1 MRIIPSRA
9 NTAFSKVPH
18 SITFSEI
25 LTSHQKMVW
34 IMLDA
39 TCYNRE
45 TEVGS
50 ATQLAQKLGLPAR
63 GLQRTIQELI
73 SMGFITKEGRVYSLE
88 VEPQEGAESTGVRKE
103 RRLTRDEKLR
113 IELKEIWNKYKPKNA
128 PSMQDFTPAR
138 LKTLRVYA
146 ERFKVDEQ
154 VVLRKVCD
162 GSNADEWRRD
172 KDWSFDNIFGSGIPS
187 EDKQTKVEK
196 VYKLGCTK
204 KAANA
209 VFDVNDDQCWL
220 DWFHSKKATEYTKVE
235 RFTVEDRLEAFHHNV
250 DNPAAPDTIRVYMT
264 NHGNPCLWTR
274 DNEARFTSSALPSHA

>member
-1 MRIIPSRA
+1 MRIIPSKP
-9 NTAFSKVPH
+9 NMGFSKVPH

-25 LTSHQKMVW
+25 LTPHQKMVW

-50 ATQLAQKLGLPAR
+50 ATQLAEKLGLPAR

-73 SMGFITKEGRVYSLE
+73 SMGFITKDGRLHSLQ

-113 IELKEIWNKYKPKNA
+113 LELKDIWNKYKPKNA

-138 LKTLRVYA
+138 LRTLRVYC
-146 ERFKVDEQ
+146 ERFKADEQ
-154 VVLRKVCD
+154 VVLRKVLD

-172 KDWSFDNIFGSGIPS
+172 KDWGFENMFGTEVPT
-187 EDKQTKVEK
+187 EKKQCTLEK
-196 VYKLGCTK
+196 AYRKGCSA
-204 KAANA
+204 KAAAA
-209 VFDVNDDQCWL
+209 VFDVNDDQCWI
-220 DWFHSKKATEYTKVE
+220 DWFEAKTIKMTRVVRLEME
-235 RFTVEDRLEAFHHNV
+235 RSDAWKHQVDNDGDGTIYIYNDGDRLVH
-250 DNPAAPDTIRVYMT
+250 
-264 NHGNPCLWTR
+264 WTYKE
-274 DNEARFTSSALPSHA
+274 NSVGVSYLPTAR

>member
-1 MRIIPSRA
+1 MIIIPSKA

-25 LTSHQKMVW
+25 LTPHQKMVW

-45 TEVGS
+45 TEVVS
-50 ATQLAQKLGLPAR
+50 AAKLAKKWGLPAR
-63 GLQRTIQELI
+63 GLQRTIQELV
-73 SMGFITKEGRVYSLE
+73 SMGFITKDGDDYSLE

-103 RRLTRDEKLR
+103 RRLTRDEQLR
-113 IELKEIWNKYKPKNA
+113 LELKETWNKHKPKNA

-162 GSNADEWRRD
+162 GSNADEFRRD
-172 KDWSFDNIFGSGIPS
+172 KSWDFGNIFGNGVPT
-187 EDKQTKVEK
+187 EDKQGKVEK
-196 VYKLGCTK
+196 VYKLGCSK
-204 KAANA
+204 KGTAAG
-209 VFDVNDDQCWL
+209 FDVDDDQSWL
-220 DWFHSKKATEYTKVE
+220 DWYHSKGQEHMVKVVRVEME
-235 RFTVEDRLEAFHHNV
+235 RY
-250 DNPAAPDTIRVYMT
+250 AAWDHQKENAGDGVIYVYSQGSDLV
-264 NHGNPCLWTR
+264 HWTGK
-274 DNEARFTSSALPSHA
+274 EGQYGLSYLPTAS

>member
-1 MRIIPSRA
+1 MRFVPTKA
-9 NTAFSKVPH
+9 NTAFTRVPH
-18 SITFSEI
+18 SITFSEV
-25 LTSHQKMVW
+25 LTAHQKMVW

-39 TCYNRE
+39 NCYNQE

-50 ATQLAQKLGLPAR
+50 AARLAEKLGIPAR

-73 SMGFITKEGRVYSLE
+73 TMGFITKDGRAYHLQ

-113 IELKEIWNKYKPKNA
+113 LELKEIWNKYKPKNA

-138 LKTLRVYA
+138 LKTLRVYV
-146 ERFKVDEQ
+146 ERFKADEQ

-162 GSNADEWRRD
+162 GSNADDFRRD
-172 KDWSFDNIFGSGIPS
+172 KNWDFGNIFGDGVPT
-187 EDKQTKVEK
+187 EAKQSKVEK
-196 VYKLGCTK
+196 VYKLGCTQ

-209 VFDVNDDQCWL
+209 VFDVNDDQCWIG
-220 DWFHSKKATEYTKVE
+220 WFHSKKETSYTKVE

-250 DNPAAPDTIRVYMT
+250 DNPAEPDTIRVYQT
-264 NHGNPCLWTR
+264 PSGRPCLWTR
-274 DNEARFTSSALPSHA
+274 DNEGRFTASALPTNA